1 MSDVLLAG
9 AGVGAGGGLCV
20 CAGWRRRRFLRFFF
34 FGLTG
39 LSAGRTVE
47 GEMPPVGPWVAVEV
61 EVPGVVPPLLPVGGA
76 PGTTPPVAAD
86 ALAVPHASA
95 TRRTRSANAR
105 RNPFAP
111 CMGLGSEPL
120 EQPFSRVHAPWPSS
134 RGRRARVRS

>member
-20 CAGWRRRRFLRFFF
+20 CAGCRRRRFLRFFF

-47 GEMPPVGPWVAVEV
+47 GEIPPVGPWVAVEGEV
-61 EVPGVVPPLLPVGGA
+61 EGPGVVPPLLPVDGA

-95 TRRTRSANAR
+95 TRRTRTANAR
-105 RNPFAP
+105 RNAFAP
-111 CMGLGSEPL
+111 CMGHGIG
-120 EQPFSRVHAPWPSS
+120 AP
-134 RGRRARVRS
+134 RTAV

>member
-39 LSAGRTVE
+39 LSAGRTGE
-47 GEMPPVGPWVAVEV
+47 GEIPPVGPCVAVEV
-61 EVPGVVPPLLPVGGA
+61 EVPGVVPPLLPVRAA

-95 TRRTRSANAR
+95 TRRTRTANAR
-105 RNPFAP
+105 RNAFAP
-111 CMGLGSEPL
+111 CMGHGIG
-120 EQPFSRVHAPWPSS
+120 AP
-134 RGRRARVRS
+134 RTAV